1 MKKLIYIGLVL
12 ILSLPLAAQQNQ
24 EEYIKVL
31 TERSDKIVKTLNITD
46 KAKYDRVVEILVD
59 QYSKTGKIHD
69 DNDLKNKSIKE
80 SSEIK
85 EIKDKQI
92 QDSFNELMTL
102 LYNQHCNFI
111 GRLYSEL
118 NHDQVEKVKDGITFN
133 VLNVTYK
140 AMLDMIPS
148 LKEDEKRYI
157 WASLLEAREH
167 ALLAASSDG
176 RHAWFGKFKGRI
188 NNYLAAKGYD
198 LKKERD
204 GWNERLKAAKK

>member
-1 MKKLIYIGLVL
+1 MKKIIYIGLIL

-24 EEYIKVL
+24 EDYIKVL
-31 TERSDKIVKTLNITD
+31 TERSDKIVNTLNITD
-46 KAKYDRVVEILVD
+46 KAKYDRVVEMLVD
-59 QYSKTGKIHD
+59 QYAKTGKIHD
-69 DNDLKNKSIKE
+69 DNDLKNKGIKE
-80 SSEIK
+80 SSLVK
-85 EIKDKQI
+85 EIKDKQL
-92 QDSFNELMTL
+92 QESYNELMTL

-118 NHDQVEKVKDGITFN
+118 SHDQVEKVKDGMTFN
-133 VLNVTYK
+133 VLSVTYK

-157 WASLLEAREH
+157 WANLLEAREH
-167 ALLAASSDG
+167 AILAASADG
-176 RHAWFGKFKGRI
+176 KHAWFGKFKGRI

-204 GWNERLKAAKK
+204 GWNERLKAEKK